1 MDITT
6 LVERG
11 VAFLLGLAL
20 VYLTFRS
27 VIMTFVLPRGSRS
40 GITAAVFIGL
50 RFVFDGYLALV
61 RSYKAKD
68 AAMALYAPIGL
79 LLLPVVWL
87 LTIFVGYALMYWGL
101 GVRPVAET
109 LVISGSSMLT
119 LGFDAPKTLL
129 VTFLAFSQAAVGL
142 IVVALFISYLPTMY
156 ASFSRR
162 ERDVTM
168 LEVRAGTPPSAQTLL
183 WRYSRI
189 HGLDRLG
196 KLWETWEG
204 WFADLEET
212 HTSLAALSYFRS
224 PQPDHSWITAA
235 GVVLDS
241 AALTLAAVDIPYDA
255 QAALTIRAGYL
266 ALQRICDF
274 FAIPYNAMPKPDDPI
289 SISRLEF
296 DELYDFLAAN
306 DVPLKPDREQ
316 AWIDYRGWRVNYDVP
331 LLSLALLLMAPP
343 APWVSDR
350 YPAWRRRKL
359 FRLR

>member
-1 MDITT
+1 MESVTAVGHG
-6 LVERG
+6 L
-11 VAFLLGLAL
+11 AFVVGLGLVL
-20 VYLTFRS
+20 VTFRS
-27 VIMTFVLPRGSRS
+27 VIITFVLPRGSRS
-40 GITAAVFIGL
+40 GITAMVFILL
-50 RFVFDGYLALV
+50 RFVFDGYTALL
-61 RSYKAKD
+61 RSYKSKD

-87 LTIFVGYALMYWGL
+87 VTIFVGYGLMYWGM

-109 LVISGSSMLT
+109 LVLSGSSMLT

-129 VTFLAFSQAAVGL
+129 VTFLAFSEAAIGL

-156 ASFSRR
+156 SAFSRR

-183 WRYSRI
+183 WRYWRI

-196 KLWETWEG
+196 KLWETWEM

-235 GVVLDS
+235 GTILDA
-241 AALTLAAVDIPYDA
+241 AALTLAAVDIPYEP

-274 FAIPYNAMPKPDDPI
+274 FGIPYNATPRPDDPI
-289 SISRLEF
+289 SISRQEF

-306 DVPLKPDREQ
+306 DVPLKPDRDA
-316 AWIDYRGWRVNYDVP
+316 AWRDYRGWRVNYDVP

-343 APWVSDR
+343 APWSSDR
-350 YPAWRRRKL
+350 YPAWRRRL

>member
-1 MDITT
+1 MESIT
-6 LVERG
+6 LAGRAA
-11 VAFLLGLAL
+11 AFLLGLAL
-20 VYLTFRS
+20 VLITFRS
-27 VIMTFVLPRGSRS
+27 VIITFVLPRGARS
-40 GITAAVFIGL
+40 SITATVFILL
-50 RFVFDGYLALV
+50 RFVFDAYTGLL

-79 LLLPVVWL
+79 LLLPLVWL
-87 LTIFVGYALMYWGL
+87 VTIFAGYALMYWSL
-101 GVRPVAET
+101 GVSPVFET
-109 LVISGSSMLT
+109 LVLSGSSMLT

-129 VTFLAFSQAAVGL
+129 VTFIAFSEAAIGL

-156 ASFSRR
+156 SAFSRR

-168 LEVRAGTPPSAQTLL
+168 LEVRAGTPPSSQTLL
-183 WRYSRI
+183 WRYYRI
-189 HGLDRLG
+189 QGLERLG
-196 KLWETWEG
+196 KLWETWEV

-235 GVVLDS
+235 GTVLDS
-241 AALTLAAVDIPYDA
+241 AALTLAAVDIPYDP

-274 FAIPYNAMPKPDDPI
+274 FSIPYNALPKPDDPI
-289 SISRLEF
+289 SISRMEF
-296 DELYDFLAAN
+296 DEVYDFLAAN
-306 DVPLKPDREQ
+306 GAPMKPDREQ
-316 AWIDYRGWRVNYDVP
+316 AWRDYRGWRVNYDVP

-343 APWVSDR
+343 AAWVSDR
-350 YPAWRRRKL
+350 YPAWRRRTL

>member
-1 MDITT
+1 MDIVT
-6 LVERG
+6 LAGQVA
-11 VAFLLGLAL
+11 AFLLGLAL
-20 VYLTFRS
+20 ILITFRS
-27 VIMTFVLPRGSRS
+27 VILSFVLPRGSRS
-40 GITAAVFIGL
+40 SITATVFILL
-50 RFVFDGYLALV
+50 RSVFDAYTSLL

-68 AAMALYAPIGL
+68 AAMALYAPIAL

-87 LTIFVGYALMYWGL
+87 LTIFVGYALIYWSL
-101 GVRPVAET
+101 GVSPVSET
-109 LVISGSSMLT
+109 LVLSGSSMLT
-119 LGFDAPKTLL
+119 LGFDAPKTLV
-129 VTFLAFSQAAVGL
+129 VTFVAFSQAAVGL

-156 ASFSRR
+156 SSFSRR
-162 ERDVTM
+162 EREVTM

-189 HGLDRLG
+189 QGMERLG
-196 KLWETWEG
+196 KLWETWET

-241 AALTLAAVDIPYDA
+241 AALTLAAVDIPYDP

-274 FAIPYNAMPKPDDPI
+274 FTIPYNPSPKPADPI

-296 DELYDFLAAN
+296 DELWDFLAAS

-350 YPAWRRRKL
+350 YPAWRRRSL